1 MYTTRTFFS
10 VYFGFHICETKRTSA
25 YCTIEKSNALP
36 FYFCD
41 MQRQEMCDINVTHE
55 WEITIGYA

>member
-1 MYTTRTFFS
+1 M
-10 VYFGFHICETKRTSA
+10 YFGFHICETKRTSA

-55 WEITIGYA
+55 WEITIAYA